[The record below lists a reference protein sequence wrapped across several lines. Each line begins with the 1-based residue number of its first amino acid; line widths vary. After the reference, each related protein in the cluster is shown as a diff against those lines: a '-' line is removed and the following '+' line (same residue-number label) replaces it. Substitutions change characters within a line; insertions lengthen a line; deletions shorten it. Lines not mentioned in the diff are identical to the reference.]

1 MAATATSPAPDKFF
15 KDGSGRTLFYP
26 FGDSWRGYVV
36 PDAAREAALRAALQ
50 RYGETRK
57 RFNIWPFLLAAASF
71 CGAWFVLDSHPF
83 WFLGALVLPTVSLV
97 MCDRALLYY
106 QIRDLIGGL
115 ERVGSRDKTP
125 GYIRQIFLAGAA
137 LAWITQQLYQSRIEA
152 LPVAPGT
159 TAYYADVAQ
168 PLVWT
173 LLFGCLALVIAS
185 ARNKLPE
192 LFGGTKSL
200 CTMLLFI
207 VLQLCGVAYVA
218 WYFLSP
224 RPSIVVSAD
233 KLVCGWELPWADV
246 TALSEGDGGDS
257 RSSKQYARLK
267 VGAPPTPSVWSAGD
281 VKLCQISGLNADY
294 AAVYRDMRTAWLATR
309 RGPDNRSGDSR
320 LAQIEIGATRQQVI
334 NVFGP
339 PTLPARTADGAVLLY
354 YDFDP
359 NDSTHAQPDRR
370 VTAIYLG
377 SDGRVERLARY
388 GVQDGK
394 IVNSVSGRNLTS
406 GSEYLFLETILFDK
420 PHRK

>member
-1 MAATATSPAPDKFF
+1 MAATGASPAPDKFI

-26 FGDSWRGYVV
+26 FGDSWRGYAV
-36 PDAAREAALRAALQ
+36 PDAAREAALRAAVQ

-71 CGAWFVLDSHPF
+71 CGAWFVLDTHPF
-83 WFLGALVLPTVSLV
+83 WFLGALVLPAASLV
-97 MCDRALLYY
+97 LCDRALLYY
-106 QIRDLIGGL
+106 QIRDLVGGL
-115 ERVGSRDKTP
+115 ERAGSRDKTP

-137 LAWITQQLYQSRIEA
+137 LAWITQQLYQNRIEA

-173 LLFGCLALVIAS
+173 LLFGCVALVIAA
-185 ARNKLPE
+185 ARNKVPA

-224 RPSIVVSAD
+224 RPNVVVSAD
-233 KLVCGWELPWADV
+233 KLVCGWELRWADV
-246 TALSEGDGGDS
+246 TALSEGEGGDR
-257 RSSKQYARLK
+257 RSSKQYASLK
-267 VGAPPTPSVWSAGD
+267 VGAAPTPSTWSAGD
-281 VKLCQISGLNADY
+281 VKLCQISGLNEDY

-309 RGPDNRSGDSR
+309 SGPDNRSGDAR
-320 LAQIEIGATRQQVI
+320 LGQIEIGATRQQVI

-339 PTLPARTADGAVLLY
+339 PTLPGRTADGTVLMY
-354 YDFDP
+354 YDFDL
-359 NDSTHAQPDRR
+359 NDSTHPQPDRR

-394 IVNSVSGRNLTS
+394 IVDSVSGRNLTS

-420 PHRK
+420 PHRN